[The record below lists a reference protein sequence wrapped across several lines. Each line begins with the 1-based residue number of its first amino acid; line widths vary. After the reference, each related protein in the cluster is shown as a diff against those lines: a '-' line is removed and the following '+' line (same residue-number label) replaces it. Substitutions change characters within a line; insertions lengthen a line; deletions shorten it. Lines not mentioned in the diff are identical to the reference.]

1 MRRDDSAPDA
11 GAAAVEFALVS
22 VLLLTILFGILQYG
36 YFFFQATG
44 VEHAAREGARLASL
58 GIPPTPAGCD
68 AYAAT
73 VQQRAG
79 AADLT
84 RVEVVFTNTDTT
96 PGVARGD
103 TVRLR
108 LDWAPQ
114 DFNFPFLPFLD
125 PTTQETATTRV
136 ERTNNTTPA
145 NCVDTNP

>member
-1 MRRDDSAPDA
+1 MRRRDGTPDA

-36 YFFFQATG
+36 YFFFQATA

-58 GIPPTPAGCD
+58 GIPPAGCD

-84 RVEVVFTNTDTT
+84 RVEVMFTDTDT
-96 PGVARGD
+96 MPGVARGD

-136 ERTNNTTPA
+136 ERTNNTIPA
-145 NCVDTNP
+145 NCLDTNP

>member
-1 MRRDDSAPDA
+1 MRRRDGTPDA

-73 VQQRAG
+73 VQQRVV

-84 RVEVVFTNTDTT
+84 RVEVVFTNTDTV